1 MIVWVTGARGF
12 IGRNLSLYLARQGQ
26 TVFGIG
32 AGQWSEKDYK
42 KFGIKKWL
50 PLNLDNTDKS
60 NILSQIEKPDVLYH
74 LAGGSSV
81 GASLSNPFEDFN
93 KTINSASWL
102 VDWLKTNSL
111 STSLVI
117 ASSAAV
123 YGDGYQGLIDSGA
136 KTKPS
141 SPYGFHKLMLEEFI
155 RSYGQSFGIN
165 AVIVRLF
172 SVYGPFLFKQLLWDL
187 CNRIAAGS
195 DSLELGG
202 DGNELRDWTEIS
214 DVVRLLEASSVLAAP
229 NVPILNGGSGRA
241 TTVRKV
247 SELILK
253 KWDKDIPINFS
264 GLARIGDPYSLVS
277 VPCSISGL
285 RFPFEVQ
292 IEKGISS
299 YVQWFMENSFNGQG

>member
-1 MIVWVTGARGF
+1 M
-12 IGRNLSLYLARQGQ
+12 
-26 TVFGIG
+26 
-32 AGQWSEKDYK
+32 
-42 KFGIKKWL
+42 
-50 PLNLDNTDKS
+50 
-60 NILSQIEKPDVLYH
+60 
-74 LAGGSSV
+74 
-81 GASLSNPFEDFN
+81 
-93 KTINSASWL
+93 
-102 VDWLKTNSL
+102 
-111 STSLVI
+111 
-117 ASSAAV
+117 
-123 YGDGYQGLIDSGA
+123 
-136 KTKPS
+136 
-141 SPYGFHKLMLEEFI
+141 
-155 RSYGQSFGIN
+155 
-165 AVIVRLF
+165 
-172 SVYGPFLFKQLLWDL
+172 YGPFLFKQLLWDL

-253 KWDKDIPINFS
+253 KWDRDIPINFS